1 MAGKY
6 VDNIII
12 ENARLLP
19 GQFRNFSGREGKFNR
34 EGDRSFCV
42 AIDDPEWAEKSGGTY
57 DAHF

>member
-1 MAGKY
+1 MANNY

-34 EGDRSFCV
+34 EGD
-42 AIDDPEWAEKSGGTY
+42 
-57 DAHF
+57 